1 MQPNQNPEQIARD
14 AIALVQQ
21 ETGFDPGD
29 SAREQAQ
36 QEIVRLLDNAVEA
49 MERNKREIDAA
60 LKRSEA
66 LRQSILKK
74 AFTGQLVPQVATD
87 EPASALLARL
97 RAAGTQ
103 GETRHGRAHK
113 PPPQ

>member
-21 ETGFDPGD
+21 EHGFDPDD

-36 QEIVRLLDNAVEA
+36 QEIVRLLDGQFEVIEQNERAINYAV
-49 MERNKREIDAA
+49 
-60 LKRSEA
+60 KRSAA

-74 AFTGQLVPQVATD
+74 AFTGQLVTPSPRRRTRVRPPRSFPRRSTGRRGSKG
-87 EPASALLARL
+87 PASAHR
-97 RAAGTQ
+97 
-103 GETRHGRAHK
+103 
-113 PPPQ
+113 

>member
-21 ETGFDPGD
+21 KTGFYPGD

-36 QEIVRLLDNAVEA
+36 QELVRLLDSAVEA
-49 MERNKREIDAA
+49 VERNERAINYAV
-60 LKRSEA
+60 KRSAA

-74 AFTGQLVPQVATD
+74 AFTGQLVTPSPRRRTRVRPPRSFARRSTGRRGSKG
-87 EPASALLARL
+87 PASAHR
-97 RAAGTQ
+97 
-103 GETRHGRAHK
+103 
-113 PPPQ
+113 